1 MVEIDGERVLS
12 SGFALVALLSEK
24 LGYNAFQKLLD
35 LITFEEPSTPSLF
48 YFVSALSQTAC

>member
-1 MVEIDGERVLS
+1 MVELDGERVLP

-24 LGYNAFQKLLD
+24 LGYNALQKLLD

-48 YFVSALSQTAC
+48 YLVSALSRTAC